1 MRLPEQCQIVVETT
15 TAPGA
20 NGVLTELRSQGD
32 PSLRHTSLTSGDSS
46 RPGMDRRSMPV
57 IVGAPRSGT
66 TLLRFMLDAHPDVAI
81 PPETGFLMLGGSF
94 RSAAS
99 ALREEFFEAVT
110 TFPPDA
116 PAWTD
121 FGISRER
128 FWSLLQDITPFS
140 VAEGYRAFY
149 RAYAERFGKRRL
161 GDKTPLYC
169 LHLRAIEQM
178 LPEAH
183 FIHVIRD
190 GRDVAL
196 SLRHMWFS
204 PGHDIETLAAH
215 WTSCVTTARQQ
226 GAHCRNYLEVRFED
240 LIHESR
246 AVLTE
251 VCTFLDLPYSPE
263 MLGYH
268 RRTPDRLTEHGDRLR
283 TDGTVVVSRAG
294 RLRQQA
300 LTMQPPQRSRV
311 QAWKKEMSV
320 DEQSRFET
328 IAGQLLRD
336 LGYGDLIGG
345 RSSLQHSAATAGH
358 ESL

>member
-1 MRLPEQCQIVVETT
+1 VHSAFRPTNQ
-15 TAPGA
+15 
-20 NGVLTELRSQGD
+20 
-32 PSLRHTSLTSGDSS
+32 TSRDTPDMNTG
-46 RPGMDRRSMPV
+46 SMPV

-94 RSAAS
+94 RSVED

-128 FWSLLQDITPFS
+128 FWSLLQEVTPFT
-140 VAEGYRAFY
+140 VAEGYRVFY

-161 GDKTPLYC
+161 GDKTPMYC
-169 LHLRAIEQM
+169 LHLRAIEEI

-196 SLRHMWFS
+196 SLRHTWFS
-204 PGHDIETLAAH
+204 PGHDIETLAEH
-215 WTSCVTTARQQ
+215 WTRCVTAARQQ
-226 GAHCRNYLEVRFED
+226 GAHCRHYLEIRFED

-246 AVLTE
+246 AVLTR
-251 VCTFLDLPYSPE
+251 VCAFLDLPYSPE
-263 MLGYH
+263 MLAYH
-268 RRTPDRLTEHGDRLR
+268 RRTRERLTEHGDRR
-283 TDGTVVVSRAG
+283 RPDGTLVVSHAG

-311 QAWKKEMSV
+311 QSWRKQMSRG
-320 DEQSRFET
+320 EQSRFEAV
-328 IAGQLLRD
+328 AGRLLGE

-345 RSSLQHSAATAGH
+345 RSSVPHRAPDSQS
-358 ESL
+358 ESV